1 MDIIIDKWE
10 EILQHV
16 KEEFELIQKFK
27 QSRIRT
33 REAYEHL
40 KELLCCYQEEYESN
54 SRKIKEIKEKKK

>member
-1 MDIIIDKWE
+1 MEYRKE
-10 EILQHV
+10 L

-40 KELLCCYQEEYESN
+40 TELLCCYQEEYESN